1 MSYREG
7 VRFRGTL
14 LVSVYLIVY
23 FSLLAGAALALWQSD
38 VLQRIPRAWVVGT
51 ITLGIGLG
59 VVLALVSRAVVA
71 RTADAPESDA

>member
-1 MSYREG
+1 MPYREE

-14 LVSVYLIVY
+14 LVPVYLIVY
-23 FSLLAGAALALWQSD
+23 FSLLAGAVLALWQSD